1 MEGQHLAGVEPGL
14 IAEEL
19 GQVAD
24 PCPRHAIAEGGA
36 EHPPGSRGR
45 PGETEQ
51 ELDRRRLAGSVRSE
65 EADQLATTDAQV
77 EPVERRRPTE
87 RLDDA
92 VELDG
97 GR

>member
-1 MEGQHLAGVEPGL
+1 VEPRL
-14 IAEEL
+14 VAEEL

-24 PCPRHAIAEGGA
+24 PCARHAITEGGA
-36 EHPPGSRGR
+36 KHTPGSRRR

-65 EADQLATTDAQV
+65 ETEQLATTDAQV
-77 EPVERRRPTE
+77 EPVERGRPTE

-92 VELDG
+92 IELDG